1 MVGSTVETH
10 FETDEDKFLINAK
23 SNNSKECI
31 VGYYWFFNR
40 GFKYQ
45 DSVGNVCHYLLMLCV
60 YISDIAIITVKSA
73 DYHCIIYGISKS
85 AAIIS

>member
-1 MVGSTVETH
+1 MIEFVYTTDFIQLKVITVKNTLLATIGFSTMGLNIKILLVM
-10 FETDEDKFLINAK
+10 
-23 SNNSKECI
+23 
-31 VGYYWFFNR
+31 
-40 GFKYQ
+40 
-45 DSVGNVCHYLLMLCV
+45 CHYLLMLCV